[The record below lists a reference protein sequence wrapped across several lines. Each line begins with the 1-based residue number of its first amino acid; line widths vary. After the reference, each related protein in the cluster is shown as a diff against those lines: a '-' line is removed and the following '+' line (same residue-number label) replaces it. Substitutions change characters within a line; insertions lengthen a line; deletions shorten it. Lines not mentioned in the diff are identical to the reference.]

1 MEEKEVVS
9 LATPQDKLEEK
20 LINETD
26 VEELKS
32 IINLFNLNV
41 QKKNILRS
49 SKLSDLQDKVYEQMS
64 ERLDKKADEFSN
76 QDLLSYFKTI
86 QETISK
92 SDNSLDKI
100 DIPAIQIQQNQL
112 NVNVNAEEL
121 NRESRAKILD
131 AIQSIINNDDLIDVD
146 FEEVNSV
153 NEFNEVSETSER
165 DSGSIQREDIQLQ
178 IS

>member
-131 AIQSIINNDDLIDVD
+131 AIQSIINNDDLIDVN

-153 NEFNEVSETSER
+153 NEFNEVSETSGR
-165 DSGSIQREDIQLQ
+165 DSGSIQREDI
-178 IS
+178 